1 MTRPGCKL
9 SRSLLLRLELKS
21 NPRLLSVVRA
31 AVKSLT
37 EVSGFSA
44 HGCRSVTRAVDEA
57 LSNIMRHSYGGLLG
71 EPITLYFRR
80 IQRRFDAGTD
90 CGLEVQLWDHGV
102 KFDPTSAPV
111 RQLKELRPGGLGLH
125 FIRQAVDTI
134 EYRRVGRTN
143 RLRLIKYLA
152 DHKSQPDC

>member
-1 MTRPGCKL
+1 
-9 SRSLLLRLELKS
+9 
-21 NPRLLSVVRA
+21 
-31 AVKSLT
+31 
-37 EVSGFSA
+37 
-44 HGCRSVTRAVDEA
+44 
-57 LSNIMRHSYGGLLG
+57 MRHSYGGLLG

-80 IQRRFDAGTD
+80 IQRRSGAAGTD

-102 KFDPTSAPV
+102 RFDSTSAPV

-143 RLRLIKYLA
+143 RLRLVKYLA
-152 DHKSQPDC
+152 DHKSQPNY

>member
-1 MTRPGCKL
+1 MRRPGCKL

-21 NPRLLSVVRA
+21 NPRLLSVVRGT
-31 AVKSLT
+31 VKSLT
-37 EVSGFSA
+37 EVFGFSA
-44 HGCRSVTRAVDEA
+44 QGCRSVTRAVDEA
-57 LSNIMRHSYGGLLG
+57 LSNIMRHSYGGLLS
-71 EPITLYFRR
+71 EPIALYFRR
-80 IQRRFDAGTD
+80 IQRGSGAGTD

-134 EYRRVGRTN
+134 EYRRIGRTN

-152 DHKSQPDC
+152 DHKSQPNC